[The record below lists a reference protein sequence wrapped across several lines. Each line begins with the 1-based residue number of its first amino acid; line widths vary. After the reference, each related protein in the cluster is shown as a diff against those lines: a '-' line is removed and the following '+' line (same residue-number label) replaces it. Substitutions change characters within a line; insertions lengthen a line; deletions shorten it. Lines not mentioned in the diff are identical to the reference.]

1 MDNERDSE
9 YRTVR
14 GYELESRQ
22 ENELTPSME
31 DYLEMAC
38 RLCLSDGYTR
48 IGELSRLLNVRPPSA
63 SKMIARL
70 EELGY
75 LKYDRYES
83 VTLTNKGHDAG
94 VYLIKRHNIIQR
106 FLELIGSG
114 SPLEETELIEHSL
127 SAATVSSLAE
137 LVEFFNRDEI
147 ARIFGDFKRRRDG

>member
-1 MDNERDSE
+1 MQRDRESE

-31 DYLEMAC
+31 DYLEMTC

-48 IGELSRLLNVRPPSA
+48 GGELSRLLNVRPPSA

-83 VTLTNKGHDAG
+83 VTLTEKGRDAG

-106 FLELIGSG
+106 FLELVGSG

-127 SAATVSSLAE
+127 SAATVSNLAE
-137 LVEFFNRDEI
+137 LVEFFNTGGI
-147 ARIFGDFKRRRDG
+147 SKSFIDFKRRRRA